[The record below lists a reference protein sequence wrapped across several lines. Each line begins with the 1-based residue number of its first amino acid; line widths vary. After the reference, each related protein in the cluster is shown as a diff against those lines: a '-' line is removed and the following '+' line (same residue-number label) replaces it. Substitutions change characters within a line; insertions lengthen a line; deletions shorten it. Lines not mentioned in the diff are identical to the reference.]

1 VLGIVTIPFSLGPR
15 VLIPAL
21 SPPPEPRIGEPSSRP
36 LWIYA
41 SDPASFGLRQP
52 VIKVD
57 VPFEK
62 LSPGPAG
69 ALFKVTMSQL
79 PEDLV
84 KLLDWNAE
92 RIAQFAKTPL
102 DLEEP
107 TLLIEGGLKPTTGNP
122 HFAGQMIYA
131 VCQQV
136 WLTFAR
142 ALGRN
147 PTWGPWILK
156 RNKDNRQLL
165 VEPFAEKDA
174 NAYYDSIR
182 GTLGFGY
189 FQAFPTDSEFVL
201 PGGLILVAL
210 SRDVIAHEMT
220 HALLDGMRA
229 EFMRD
234 THPDVPAFHEA
245 FADIIALL
253 LNFTQQGLVEQVLE
267 EQGTLNADAL
277 LSLGR
282 QVGEA
287 TNGSAGGALRRALQR
302 SESRVK
308 QVDRAHCYVEDSTQ
322 EEHERGSILVAAV
335 FEAFLD
341 AYEARAQPL
350 FRLAHSSGMDQRG
363 VLPTALTQLLAK
375 EVRKLAGH
383 FLNMFIRAIDYC
395 PPVDIRFGDYLRALL
410 TSDYDVVSDDGYGYR
425 DKLIKSFRRRRIAIA
440 HVLDLSQD
448 SLRWGKPEI
457 KPEPIKGLRFRDLDF
472 DDDSMRHAG
481 KDEIQRRAETLGKF
495 ITRDVDLLRGFG
507 LAKPGRAY
515 GPIVIQSI
523 RLLYRVDR
531 NGFGRNDLIAEV
543 TQTCTKNAAEFVGGA
558 TIIIGA
564 DGVVRHVVRKRVDDE
579 DRRKHELAYAPG
591 GAQTLDLRKL
601 HRLSNDKPGT

>member
-1 VLGIVTIPFSLGPR
+1 MLRIVNIPFSLGER

-21 SPPPEPRIGEPSSRP
+21 SPPPEPQLGGPSSRP

-52 VIKVD
+52 VLKVD

-69 ALFKVTMSQL
+69 ALFKVTTSKL
-79 PEDLV
+79 PEDLI
-84 KLLDWNAE
+84 KLLDWNE
-92 RIAQFAKTPL
+92 DRIAQFAKTPL
-102 DLEEP
+102 NLEDP
-107 TLLIEGGLKPTTGNP
+107 TLLLQGGLKPTTGNP
-122 HFAGQMIYA
+122 QFAGQMIYA

-156 RNKDNRQLL
+156 RTKDNRQLL

-174 NAYYDSIR
+174 NAYYDSTR

-229 EFMRD
+229 EFMRN

-253 LNFTQQGLVEQVLE
+253 LNFAQQGLVEQVLE

-308 QVDRAHCYVEDSTQ
+308 QVDRAHCYVEDATQ

-341 AYEARAQPL
+341 AYEARAKGL
-350 FRLAHSSGMDQRG
+350 FRLARSSGMDQSR

-395 PPVDIRFGDYLRALL
+395 PPVDIRFGEYLRALL
-410 TSDYDVVSDDGYGYR
+410 TSDYDVVPDDAYGYR
-425 DKLIKSFRRRRIAIA
+425 DKLIKSFRRRNIAIA

-448 SLRWGKPEI
+448 SLRWGTPDI
-457 KPEPIKGLRFRDLDF
+457 KAEPITGLRFRDLEF
-472 DDDSMRHAG
+472 EDDSMRHAG
-481 KDEIQRRAETLGKF
+481 KKEIQRRAEVLGKF
-495 ITRDVDLLRGFG
+495 ITRDADWLRRFG
-507 LAKPGRAY
+507 LAKPNRVY
-515 GPIVIQSI
+515 GPIVLQSI
-523 RLLYRVDR
+523 RLLYRVDPD
-531 NGFGRNDLIAEV
+531 GFGRNDLIAEV
-543 TQTCTKNAAEFVGGA
+543 TQTCTKNAVEFVGGA

-564 DGVVRHVVRKRVDDE
+564 DGVVRHVVRKRVDSE
-579 DRRKHELAYAPG
+579 DRRRRELAYAPG

-601 HRLSNDKPGT
+601 HRFSNRERGA